1 MLAPAFLYLCIMK
14 RCITCK
20 KEKQIDSFSKNRS
33 KKDGRQQKCKEC
45 EKDYYWSNRDNII
58 KKRKES
64 FEENKDLILS
74 KRAEYYKKHQDKKI
88 AYSRAYR
95 EKNKEKDLAYKR
107 EHYYNNKEY
116 YANKHREYRDKNKD
130 RIREYHT
137 KYCAKRRSSDP
148 MYRLVSGIRSR
159 ISNICSSMK
168 NKKNWKTF
176 DAIGCNREDFKLYIE
191 SFFVSGMSWDNYGE
205 WHIDHI
211 KPLCTAKTEED
222 VFTLNHYTNLR
233 PMWWFDNLAK
243 GGKYQEL

>member
-1 MLAPAFLYLCIMK
+1 MKACSSCKVEKTFL
-14 RCITCK
+14 
-20 KEKQIDSFSKNRS
+20 EFSKNKS
-33 KKDGRQQKCKEC
+33 TKDGLQYRCKQC
-45 EKDYYWSNRDNII
+45 EKDYYWSNRDSII

-64 FEENKDLILS
+64 FEENKDLVLT

-95 EKNKEKDLAYKR
+95 EINKEKDLAYKK
-107 EHYYNNKEY
+107 EHYYSNKEY
-116 YANKHREYRDKNKD
+116 YANKHREYSEKNKEHL
-130 RIREYHT
+130 RAYHT

-159 ISNICSSMK
+159 ISTMCYSLKMN
-168 NKKNWKTF
+168 KNWKTL
-176 DAIGCNREDFKLYIE
+176 DAIGCSREDFKAYIE
-191 SFFVSGMSWDNYGE
+191 SHFVEGMTWDNYGE
-205 WHIDHI
+205 WHIDHT

-243 GGKYQEL
+243 GGKYQEQ